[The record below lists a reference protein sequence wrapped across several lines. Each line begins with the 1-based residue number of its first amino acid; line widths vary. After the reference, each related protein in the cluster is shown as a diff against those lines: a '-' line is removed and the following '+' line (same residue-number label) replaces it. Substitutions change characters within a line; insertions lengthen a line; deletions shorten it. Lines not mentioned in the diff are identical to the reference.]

1 MDRETVSKPVYKD
14 MKPSTLNNLVSPTIR
29 KKLVNDRIAP
39 FKRYGGS
46 MKFLEDFDTDLI
58 SAYEK
63 ERFND
68 HYMVF
73 KSGYFQRDDLKTMK
87 LEEISEKIQYY
98 KDNLAEQFQDN
109 KNLNSTK
116 EGNDVSELFVALR
129 ETHDQ
134 YHALSFRLYNKLQEL
149 LVNQNFELGRVKTA
163 VKMILGRC
171 ETLSELEYLSK
182 DFDKMVQEAV
192 SYLYIGKSEE
202 LFILQSA
209 NEYNHVRIEDLKAR
223 LNPEYVEYL
232 ETLALE
238 SWLVDNQLP
247 SRTSRS
253 IEFFLKPND
262 HLGQLIKLG
271 INENAIL
278 CVSLDKDKI
287 TKYPEKTGEESLSK
301 LPGMSPFYRYKVA
314 SEQAV
319 IRDVISYPLKLQS
332 GVQVVIDLD
341 IYLSWQKLN
350 F

>member
-1 MDRETVSKPVYKD
+1 
-14 MKPSTLNNLVSPTIR
+14 
-29 KKLVNDRIAP
+29 
-39 FKRYGGS
+39 

-58 SAYEK
+58 SPYEK

-87 LEEISEKIQYY
+87 IGEIAEKIQYY

-116 EGNDVSELFVALR
+116 EGNDVSEIFVALR
-129 ETHDQ
+129 ETQDQ
-134 YHALSFRLYNKLQEL
+134 YHALSFRIFNKLQDVL
-149 LVNQNFELGRVKTA
+149 LNQSFELGKVKQSI
-163 VKMILGRC
+163 KMILGRC
-171 ETLSELEYLSK
+171 ETLSELEYLGR

-192 SYLYIGKSEE
+192 SYLYIGKAEE
-202 LFILQSA
+202 IFILEAS
-209 NEYNHVRIEDLKAR
+209 NEYNHVRIKDLKAR
-223 LNPEYVEYL
+223 LNPEYVEFL

-238 SWLVDNQLP
+238 AWLQDNQLP
-247 SRTSRS
+247 SRTARS

-262 HLGQLIKLG
+262 HLGHLLKLG
-271 INENAIL
+271 INENAIM
-278 CVSLDKDKI
+278 CVSLDEDKI
-287 TKYPEKTGEESLSK
+287 AKYPEKVGEESNSK
-301 LPGMSPFYRYKVA
+301 LPGMSPFYKYKVA
-314 SEQAV
+314 SEQEL

-332 GVQVVIDLD
+332 GVEVVVDLD